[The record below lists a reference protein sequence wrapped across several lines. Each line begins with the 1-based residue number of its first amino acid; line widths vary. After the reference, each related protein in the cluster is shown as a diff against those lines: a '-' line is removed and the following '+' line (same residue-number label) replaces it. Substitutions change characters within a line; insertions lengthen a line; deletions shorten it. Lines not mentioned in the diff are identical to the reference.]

1 MKVLLICDYIDEI
14 GGVANYTRPLFYEMN
29 KTDVDVTY
37 LYTSS
42 QRHHYT
48 FRQRP
53 GIVKVSD
60 SMYEYVNCPILV
72 GNYDRLQDDISCP
85 EVEEELERFLVQNRF
100 DVVHIHSILGYPAS
114 IYKVIRAHTD
124 KLLTT
129 VHEYWWLCPYRVMV
143 DFNNRICEGPRDLNK
158 CSFCIAQRPR
168 SRDKKEQIF
177 VYKMSNDFPRITRL
191 CVNIKGLLRKNKRT
205 RTPLEENL
213 SFGDKVVPEKY
224 DSIRYELLEERL
236 KASIDGLNLCD
247 TVIAVSSDTK
257 RILAEYGVDQDRI
270 LVQHIGSVIAEEI
283 IEHTKPIDPDKVS
296 IGFIGGVGY
305 YKGVH
310 QLVDAFVRLPEEIKS
325 KSVLNIFG
333 GYSPQYYNAIQH
345 QIIKDDEDRNRIVFH
360 GRFSRA
366 EIPGITNKIDFSV
379 LPSLCADTA
388 PQTIFE
394 SFNAGLPIIA
404 PRVGGFSDFV
414 VDGKNGLLYEAASVE
429 DLSDKLRIV
438 LQDPGLIPEMR
449 KHIVKTKTMKEN
461 VEELLEIY
469 CR

>member
-1 MKVLLICDYIDEI
+1 MRVLLICDYIDEI
-14 GGVANYTRPLFYEMN
+14 GGVANYTRPLFYEMT

-42 QRHHYT
+42 QRHYYT
-48 FRQRP
+48 FKRRP
-53 GIVKVSD
+53 GIVRVSD

-72 GNYDRLQDDISCP
+72 GNYGRLQDDISCP
-85 EVEEELERFLVQNRF
+85 EVEEELEQFLIHNRF
-100 DVVHIHSILGYPAS
+100 DAVHIHSILGYPAS

-143 DFNNRICEGPRDLNK
+143 DFNNRICEGPQDLNK
-158 CSFCIAQRPR
+158 CSFCIAQRPK
-168 SRDKKEQIF
+168 SRNKKEQIF
-177 VYKMSNDFPRITRL
+177 VYKMKNDFPRITRL
-191 CVNIKGLLRKNKRT
+191 FVSIKSLLRKQKHVQ
-205 RTPLEENL
+205 TPLEENL
-213 SFGDKVVPEKY
+213 SFGDMAVPDKY
-224 DSIRYELLEERL
+224 DNERRQLLEARL
-236 KASIDGLNLCD
+236 KTSIDGLNLCD

-257 RILAEYGVDQDRI
+257 RILSKYGVDQDRI
-270 LVQHIGSVIAEEI
+270 LVQHIGSAIAEEI
-283 IEHTKPIDPDKVS
+283 IEHTKPIDPNEIS

-310 QLVDAFVRLPEEIKS
+310 QLVDAFVRLPKDIKS

-333 GYSPQYYNAIQH
+333 GYSQGYYNAIQH
-345 QIIKDDEDRNRIVFH
+345 QIIIDDEDRKRIVFH

-366 EIPGITNKIDFSV
+366 EIPGITNRIDFSV

-404 PRVGGFSDFV
+404 PRVGGFSDFI

-438 LQDPGLIPEMR
+438 LQDPSLISEMR
-449 KHIVKTKTMKEN
+449 KHIVRTKTMKEN
-461 VEELLEIY
+461 VEELVSLY
-469 CR
+469 RQ